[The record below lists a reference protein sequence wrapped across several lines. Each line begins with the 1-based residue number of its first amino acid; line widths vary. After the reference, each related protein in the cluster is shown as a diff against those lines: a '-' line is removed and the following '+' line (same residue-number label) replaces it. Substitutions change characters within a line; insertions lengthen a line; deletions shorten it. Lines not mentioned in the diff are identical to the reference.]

1 MRLRIQSHLHYTT
14 ENPCAILLQIEA
26 AHDPHQIILSSS
38 ISLNEGKIIAG
49 QDGVGT
55 RRWVQSD
62 TTFICDYTADV
73 QVDRPVIPFQSLTR
87 APLHQLPSDATSYL
101 MASRYC
107 QPEPFF
113 DFVGQQ
119 FSNLMGGAKI
129 AAMSTWITDNFTY
142 DIAASNAQTTAADTF
157 AQKAGVCRDYAHVL
171 IAMARASA
179 IPARFVSCYAPDVSP
194 QDFHAV
200 AEVYL
205 DGSWH
210 IVDPTG
216 MADPWSTVRIGV
228 GHDAADVA
236 FMTSFGWMDLVNQKV
251 QVTKIETA
259 GIAALPL

>member
-1 MRLRIQSHLHYTT
+1 MLLRVQSHLHYTT
-14 ENPCAILLQIEA
+14 AQPCSVLLQIEA
-26 AHDPHQIILSSS
+26 AQDAHQTVQSSS
-38 ISLNEGKIIAG
+38 ITLANDNVIDG

-62 TTFICDYTADV
+62 TTFDCDYTAVV
-73 QVDRPVIPFQSLTR
+73 QISRQVRPLYDLAR
-87 APLHQLPSDATSYL
+87 GPLHALPPDATSYL

-113 DFVGQQ
+113 DIVNTQ
-119 FSNLMGGAKI
+119 FGELSGGARI
-129 AAMSTWITDNFTY
+129 VAMSNWIKTNFTY
-142 DIAASNAQTTAADTF
+142 DISVSNAQTTAADSL

-200 AEVYL
+200 TEVYL
-205 DGSWH
+205 DGAWH

-216 MADPWSTVRIGV
+216 MADPAKTIRIGV

-236 FMTSFGWMDLVNQKV
+236 FMTSFGWMNLVSQTVNVSQID
-251 QVTKIETA
+251 T
-259 GIAALPL
+259 P